1 MAVKTRT
8 GPEPGKTRP
17 HGAPRTQRERR
28 EHTRARLLRAALEL
42 FAESDV
48 EGVAINQITERAG
61 VGFGS
66 FYNHFESKPAIH
78 EALIE
83 QMFKAFGEM
92 LRKATRSIE
101 DPAEIIAI
109 SIRCT
114 HRQAMKDPLW
124 GQFLVRSGMATLGLG
139 KGLVEYLHRD
149 LKTGVESGRFA
160 VSDMYTTILACS
172 GALLATI
179 AAELAVKGNREG
191 RAAARV
197 IGRRDSSTPERL
209 VREILRSLGLTE
221 QQARI
226 LAARPL
232 PRVRFNA
239 LPQPSP

>member
-1 MAVKTRT
+1 MTVKTRT
-8 GPEPGKTRP
+8 GPAPVRKRP

-28 EHTRARLLRAALEL
+28 AHTRARLLRAALEL
-42 FAESDV
+42 FAEGDV
-48 EGVAINQITERAG
+48 EGVAINEITERAG

-66 FYNHFESKPAIH
+66 FYNHFESKTAIH

-83 QMFKAFGEM
+83 QMFKVFGEL
-92 LRKATRSIE
+92 LRNATRRIE

-139 KGLVEYLHRD
+139 KGLVAYLHRD
-149 LKTGVESGRFA
+149 LKTGVESGRLA

-172 GALLATI
+172 GAVLATI
-179 AAELAVKGNREG
+179 AAELAVKGDREG
-191 RAAARV
+191 RAAAR
-197 IGRRDSSTPERL
+197 ILGRRDSRTPERL
-209 VREILRSLGLTE
+209 VGEVLRSLGLTE
-221 QQARI
+221 QEART

-232 PRVRFNA
+232 PRVRFDA
-239 LPQPSP
+239 LPQFSP